1 MSRERA
7 AGFTL
12 IEVMGAVLLTAV
24 VVTGATAFYLRLSDA
39 AERARD
45 HTAQGRHASAVLD
58 RLARDLEGAFLV
70 VKPEEKDPLDH
81 PWLFLAEE
89 RRGSDGADRLKWV
102 IRNHRSARV
111 DGPSSGLALVSW
123 ELIPGDDETF
133 ELWRR
138 ARLSLPEGLDR
149 RFDDEGGAVVAE
161 NVASFGV
168 SLMTEDGEWVS
179 TWDSSTLANSS
190 QLPLAAE
197 IRLALREGDP
207 GADAS
212 GPLFTRRVLLPLRPL
227 DLQEEVESG
236 PGAPGEGED
245 DEDEDEETDDGEEGE
260 DEDGVFGDGDG
271 DGAAARGQMTVR
283 QCLGNNQTLVNRLA
297 QQYGMDPAQIQAV
310 AASVGDQPVSNFPG
324 LIPPG
329 VCGQ

>member
-7 AGFTL
+7 GGFTL

-39 AERARD
+39 AERARG

-70 VKPEEKDPLDH
+70 VKPEEQDPLEH

-102 IRNHRSARV
+102 VRNHRSARV

-123 ELIPGDDETF
+123 ELVPTDDEAF

-179 TWDSSTLANSS
+179 TWDSSTIANSS

-197 IRLALREGDP
+197 IRLALRDGGP
-207 GADAS
+207 GEEAS

-236 PGAPGEGED
+236 PGAPGEAEE
-245 DEDEDEETDDGEEGE
+245 EDEDGEEDGEDGE
-260 DEDGVFGDGDG
+260 DEDDDGLFGDDG
-271 DGAAARGQMTVR
+271 DVQPQGEMTVG
-283 QCLGNNQTLVNRLA
+283 QCLGNNRTLVNRLA

-310 AASVGDQPVSNFPG
+310 AASVGNQPISNFPG